1 MLERIWHRQEG
12 ARDKRKMKYDSCRAS
27 GVRLGR
33 SDHVQGLGDLWV
45 SLPISG
51 TPRSGLLI
59 EDRTQRPCNQT
70 PDLNNEPCLAAD
82 PYEL

>member
-1 MLERIWHRQEG
+1 MTRVALQV
-12 ARDKRKMKYDSCRAS
+12 
-27 GVRLGR
+27 VRLGR